1 MNFII
6 LKRFHRVDKNQ
17 DVSSDTL
24 QLDFQFLLFQNSQI
38 LSIEHYNMN
47 LYISIFWQGFL
58 VRSSTQKSA
67 VLNEFA
73 QL

>member
-1 MNFII
+1 VNFII